1 MHFLSSSRKRG
12 SSNFNDL
19 WIPAFAGMTFFNSP
33 LIDTLC
39 EIVCHTDIKSS
50 ISLTGENI
58 DEVPFH
64 DKGLDPCLRRD
75 DKVSAQRIPIQPVEI
90 ESLLDLLFYKFA
102 TYLRKNLNFCDDR
115 LKMA

>member
-1 MHFLSSSRKRG
+1 MHFILFGKS
-12 SSNFNDL
+12 FHQ
-19 WIPAFAGMTFFNSP
+19 IVFV

-102 TYLRKNLNFCDDR
+102 TYLRKNLNLHANPD
-115 LKMA
+115 